1 MSRQSWKHN
10 PQRESPLVSRY
21 FCQLLDGLEYLHSQG
36 IVHKDIKP
44 GNLLLTTDGA
54 LKISDLGVAEVSTW
68 LPPPAASPLARLRRR
83 HRRLCFSGPPS
94 FCGGR
99 HVSNQSGL
107 PGLPAARDRQRTGHL
122 FRVQSGHLVCWSNT
136 VSLELHQAV
145 KVRCG

>member
-54 LKISDLGVAEVSTW
+54 LKISDLGVAEVSAW
-68 LPPPAASPLARLRRR
+68 LPSACTVSSGLSASASPEALVFQALHPFAEDDTCRTSQGSPAFQPPEIANGLDT
-83 HRRLCFSGPPS
+83 FSG
-94 FCGGR
+94 FK
-99 HVSNQSGL
+99 V
-107 PGLPAARDRQRTGHL
+107 DI
-122 FRVQSGHLVCWSNT
+122 WSAGVT
-136 VSLELHQAV
+136 L
-145 KVRCG
+145 